1 MTTDSISFGDLGS
14 IRFGSQ
20 GQLTGSDDGTFAD
33 ENSVSSM
40 DMSGEAPGE
49 VGVVAEN
56 AIEEV
61 PLEGSSQSL

>member
-1 MTTDSISFGDLGS
+1 MSFGDLGS

-49 VGVVAEN
+49 VGVVVEN
-56 AIEEV
+56 TVGQVSSEG
-61 PLEGSSQSL
+61 PLRV